1 MLYIIHDSFNV
12 EMNVFDVVNLRNGNW
27 KNSVVCL
34 ASAGEDVSGGCR
46 SVCTRPA
53 TVRFSNGSHEGIG

>member
-1 MLYIIHDSFNV
+1 MYI
-12 EMNVFDVVNLRNGNW
+12 FDVVNLRNGNW

-53 TVRFSNGSHEGIG
+53 TMHFSNGPHEGIG